1 MNPGPSNIDGKALTQ
16 PGLRRGDARNEACVR
31 KMLGAVCCRLVGKIP
46 SGPSSDMDAKVWAD
60 VARFLGARLQGPLDC
75 PGRAPD
81 MSLASAT
88 EMRSVLAQFEA
99 GALLMSN
106 REKVALDI
114 ANPGPAAVGGGVLT
128 QPELQRVDQKHK
140 DSVQNM
146 VDQVSAC
153 LLGTRSSLS
162 GARGTD
168 EALVWAQAAG
178 FLSARVQG
186 SIGECPGREPDM
198 SAAAAGQ
205 LKAALAKI
213 EAAHALM
220 YNRERVVEDITNPGP
235 QNIDGKP
242 LTQLHLIRLEPKN
255 AATVS
260 SMMSA
265 LASLLLGQTVSGP
278 GFGTEAMVWKG
289 AAAFLAGRVQGAP
302 DEMPGR
308 APDMSSGAA
317 AAMRTAL
324 GQMEAFGQL
333 MGNRERVVQDITN
346 LGAMNIDGKKLTQ
359 LNLKRV
365 DPQNTAAVQSM
376 IGEVGCRLLGG
387 QTKEPDAAEAR
398 VWAEAAAYLSGRIHV
413 GAVSPTRRAPD
424 MSVEAAAAM
433 RQVLAS
439 VTNRKQTA
447 SGEAVLAGL
456 TY

>member
-1 MNPGPSNIDGKALTQ
+1 MNPGPQNIDGKALTQ
-16 PGLRRGDARNEACVR
+16 PGLRRVEARNEACVR

-60 VARFLGARLQGPLDC
+60 VAKFLGARLQGPLDC
-75 PGRAPD
+75 PGRAPV

-88 EMRSVLAQFEA
+88 EMRSVL
-99 GALLMSN
+99 
-106 REKVALDI
+106 
-114 ANPGPAAVGGGVLT
+114 
-128 QPELQRVDQKHK
+128 
-140 DSVQNM
+140 
-146 VDQVSAC
+146 
-153 LLGTRSSLS
+153 
-162 GARGTD
+162 GARGPD

-186 SIGECPGREPDM
+186 SVGECVGREPDM

-235 QNIDGKP
+235 QNIDGMP
-242 LTQLHLIRLEPKN
+242 LTQLHLIRLEPRD
-255 AATVS
+255 ASGVD
-260 SMMSA
+260 SMLRA
-265 LASLLLGQTVSGP
+265 LVSLLLGQAVSGP
-278 GFGTEAMVWKG
+278 SSSEALVWKG

-317 AAMRTAL
+317 AAMCTAL

-346 LGAMNIDGKKLTQ
+346 LGSMNIDGKKLTQ

-376 IGEVGCRLLGG
+376 IG
-387 QTKEPDAAEAR
+387 
-398 VWAEAAAYLSGRIHV
+398 
-413 GAVSPTRRAPD
+413 
-424 MSVEAAAAM
+424 
-433 RQVLAS
+433 
-439 VTNRKQTA
+439 
-447 SGEAVLAGL
+447 
-456 TY
+456 